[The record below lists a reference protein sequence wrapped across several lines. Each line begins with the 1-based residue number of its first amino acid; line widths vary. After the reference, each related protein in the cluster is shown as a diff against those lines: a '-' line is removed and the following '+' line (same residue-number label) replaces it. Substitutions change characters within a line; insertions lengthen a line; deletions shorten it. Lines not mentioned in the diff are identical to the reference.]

1 MIQGARPIR
10 PRAPVESNR
19 LRINTTGWR
28 SINER
33 PPPARFRYGRALMTE
48 PMWRKGRHLDAV
60 QARIL
65 HGMATK
71 LDGLPGEFPP
81 DDTGSSGLGAAKAAK
96 ALGTSPPPRLWL
108 GDALAALARHRRH
121 RLAHRVRRAG
131 QRTDCHGLD
140 VEGSSSTSTTAGARL
155 GACGHLQP
163 DLPGLRPGAQERR
176 RLRGPGREVIT
187 DRQHDVWMERAA
199 CREQRPQ
206 PLLPE
211 PRRAHRASEGGSR
224 RSNRGRRRRW
234 WGGT

>member
-108 GDALAALARHRRH
+108 GGRPRCPSPSSSASTGSPGATSRTKDGLP
-121 RLAHRVRRAG
+121 RAG
-131 QRTDCHGLD
+131 RRGEL
-140 VEGSSSTSTTAGARL
+140 V
-155 GACGHLQP
+155 HLYNSWSP
-163 DLPGLRPGAQERR
+163 SWG
-176 RLRGPGREVIT
+176 V
-187 DRQHDVWMERAA
+187 RAPSA
-199 CREQRPQ
+199 
-206 PLLPE
+206 
-211 PRRAHRASEGGSR
+211 
-224 RSNRGRRRRW
+224 
-234 WGGT
+234 